1 MLNWEFLLQKKG
13 DESWLPLEAASV
25 EILEGQYRLAARS
38 SLRLAPITVSLQYY
52 PFDSSHSPIQTS
64 QVKNSNS
71 DGLLIALTYT
81 HLTAGIWQIGCS
93 LGNSA
98 LAKLQFDVSPL
109 SFDAEALDA
118 ASFESEIYKSEATD
132 QPELNSGFDR
142 GLNLVESKNQVE
154 PDLTSI
160 PTTAELL
167 EPIETS
173 TPNLADALQASEQAA
188 NQIFGEVS
196 QLLADESKEKVLPH
210 ALLQLEQYQ
219 FVLEFGQILEISG
232 TAEILADL
240 EVTLNIPQEMR
251 TVLKQKFPQRISLKG
266 DRSPYSF
273 NLEIELPPQNG
284 VLVGTVQL
292 IPADLSLD
300 LNEHITY
307 QAISVTFFPSSTDL
321 APDPLDQLPL
331 NPSTQTR
338 SVQTRSVQTRSV
350 SLPSF
355 SSPLGKFEE
364 LTNTASTEHL
374 AEAEVLSNSLISSE
388 RPSDRLF
395 DKLQQFFPTTDA
407 YGSQLESLYQ
417 DIDQLLAEPMHK
429 IESIP
434 STPSQ
439 PQPLVSPLTSTQI
452 IQPLAT
458 QAQAGQAQI
467 LQSQV
472 SQLLPQPPQII
483 TALPRHQS
491 LPVPTLQTE
500 TTEVTAG
507 YPLVMMIEL
516 PAIANGFAVKLWAK
530 DFQTRQMLD
539 GPRWLMDFKPINGI
553 LQATT
558 QITIP
563 LGTLEVL
570 FEAVTVELQ
579 SQRESYKAKLS
590 LTVIPPNLD
599 PNSNFSWLSA

>member
-109 SFDAEALDA
+109 SFDAEALDS

-160 PTTAELL
+160 PTSAELL

-173 TPNLADALQASEQAA
+173 TPNLADGLQASEQAA

-251 TVLKQKFPQRISLKG
+251 TVLKQKFPQKISLKG
-266 DRSPYSF
+266 DCSPYSF

-321 APDPLDQLPL
+321 APDPLD
-331 NPSTQTR
+331 PSTQ
-338 SVQTRSVQTRSV
+338 SRSVQTRSV

-374 AEAEVLSNSLISSE
+374 AEAEVLFNFLMPSE

-417 DIDQLLAEPMHK
+417 DIDQILAEPMHK

-452 IQPLAT
+452 IQPLAS

-472 SQLLPQPPQII
+472 SQPAPQPPQII

>member
-109 SFDAEALDA
+109 SFDAEALDS

-160 PTTAELL
+160 PTSAELL

-173 TPNLADALQASEQAA
+173 TPNLADGLQASEQAA

-251 TVLKQKFPQRISLKG
+251 TVLKQKFPQKISLKG

-321 APDPLDQLPL
+321 APDPLD
-331 NPSTQTR
+331 PSTQSR
-338 SVQTRSVQTRSV
+338 SIQTRSV

-374 AEAEVLSNSLISSE
+374 AEAEVLFNFLMPSE

-417 DIDQLLAEPMHK
+417 DIDQILAEPMHK

-452 IQPLAT
+452 IQPLAS

-472 SQLLPQPPQII
+472 SQPAPQPPQII

>member
-321 APDPLDQLPL
+321 APDPLD
-331 NPSTQTR
+331 PSTQSR
-338 SVQTRSVQTRSV
+338 SVQSRSVQTRSV

-452 IQPLAT
+452 IQPLAS